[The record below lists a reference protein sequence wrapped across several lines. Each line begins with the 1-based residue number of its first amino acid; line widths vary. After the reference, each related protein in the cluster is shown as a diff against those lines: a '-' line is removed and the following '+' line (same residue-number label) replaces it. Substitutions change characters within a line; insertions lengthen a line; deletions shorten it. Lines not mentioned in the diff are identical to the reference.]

1 MPPPPAVA
9 DAASYPA
16 AARASVSVRP
26 EVRLPGLADETL
38 RGIGL
43 ILLSTIFF
51 SSSDILAKHMTETMP
66 PLQVTWMRYIV
77 FLVIALPMAWR
88 ALGSRAMHTTRPL
101 LQVLRGL
108 GVAGSSIFFI
118 LGITSLQVA
127 DATAIGFVA
136 PIFITALSI
145 PLLGEK
151 VGLRRWLAAMV
162 GLVGVLIIVRPGTGT
177 FQMAAL
183 LPVCSAAVW
192 AFSAVA
198 TRLMSRT
205 ERPETTFAWTAIVG
219 LVALSAV
226 MPFIWVTP
234 GWEWIALG
242 TVMGLLSTA
251 GHYVIVLAYRRAPA
265 SVLAPFTYTQLI
277 WATGLGF
284 LAFGVV
290 PGVTTYVGAAFIAA
304 SGLYTAHRE
313 RVKAKEARAAA
324 RA

>member
-9 DAASYPA
+9 DAASFSA
-16 AARASVSVRP
+16 AARTSVSVRP
-26 EVRLPGLADETL
+26 EVRIPGLADETL
-38 RGIGL
+38 RGVAFI
-43 ILLSTIFF
+43 ILSTIFF

-77 FLVIALPMAWR
+77 FVVVALPMAWA
-88 ALGSRAMHTTRPL
+88 ALGGRSLHTTRPL

-118 LGITSLQVA
+118 LGITTLQVA

-145 PLLGEK
+145 PMLGEK

-162 GLVGVLIIVRPGTGT
+162 GLVGVVIIVQPGTGA
-177 FQMAAL
+177 FQLAAL

-226 MPFIWVTP
+226 MPFVWSTP
-234 GWEWIALG
+234 TWEGVAIG
-242 TVMGLLSTA
+242 VVMGLLSTA
-251 GHYVIVLAYRRAPA
+251 GHYMIVLAYRRAPA

-277 WATGLGF
+277 WASGLGF
-284 LAFGVV
+284 MAFGVV
-290 PGVTTYVGAAFIAA
+290 PGLATYVGAAFIAA

-313 RVKAKEARAAA
+313 RVRAKEARAAA